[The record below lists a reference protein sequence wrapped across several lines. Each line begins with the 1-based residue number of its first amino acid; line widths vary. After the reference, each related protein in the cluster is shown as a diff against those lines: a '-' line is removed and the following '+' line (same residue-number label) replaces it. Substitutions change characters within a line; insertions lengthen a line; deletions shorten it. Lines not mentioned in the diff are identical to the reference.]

1 MKIRVGIIGAGA
13 WGLENHF
20 PALAYL
26 RQYRPDGFEVELAAL
41 CERRSEVARDVA
53 AQFAIPRVYGSLD
66 ALLAAGGIDCVAVV
80 VKPRKLEAVLTQIV
94 PGGLPVLMEKPPT
107 LTSAG
112 ARRLT
117 GLVQAPH
124 VVGFNRRYFPIVE
137 RFKALVD
144 GLDGPYLAGCSFY
157 RSERYDS
164 QRFAQAPDTYDF
176 PFMVG
181 TAIHGINLLEHLCG
195 EITACDVVPVAV
207 RTNQTHAAV
216 SHLRFASGLAGE
228 VRILPC
234 SGSSTERIEIHSQRR
249 SLYLRAGLLYGTS
262 DLPGSIEIHEGG
274 RLVERIE
281 GDADQSPLLRGGFVG
296 EYLDLFR
303 AMRDG
308 TATRANLANSINSM
322 CVCEQIESA
331 LSAGP

>member
-1 MKIRVGIIGAGA
+1 MKIRVGFLGVGA
-13 WGLENHF
+13 WGRENHL

-26 RQYRPDGFEVELAAL
+26 RQYCLDGFEVELAAL
-41 CERRSEVARDVA
+41 CERKPDVARDMA
-53 AQFAIPRVYGSLD
+53 AQFAILRVYATLD
-66 ALLAAGGIDCVAVV
+66 ALLAAGGIDCLVVV
-80 VKPRKLEAVLTQIV
+80 VKPRKLEAVITQLV

-107 LTSAG
+107 RTSAG
-112 ARRLT
+112 AQRLAAR
-117 GLVQAPH
+117 VKAPH
-124 VVGFNRRYFPIVE
+124 VVGFNRRYFPLVE

-144 GLDGPYLAGCSFY
+144 ALDGPYLAGCSFY

-195 EITACDVVPVAV
+195 EIVGCDVAPIAV
-207 RTNQTHAAV
+207 RTNQTYAAV

-228 VRILPC
+228 MRILPC
-234 SGSSTERIEIHSQRR
+234 CGSSTERIEVHSQRR

-281 GDADQSPLLRGGFVG
+281 GDADQSPLIRGGFVG

-303 AMRDG
+303 AMRVG
-308 TATRANLANSINSM
+308 TPTRATLANSVNSM
-322 CVCEQIESA
+322 RVCERIEAA
-331 LSAGP
+331 LSARP